1 MKKLVLHP
9 MSEAPKDGT
18 EIFAVPRRS
27 DCYGNPIKGTM
38 EESNF
43 HPLIWKDYKWK
54 EGYRPHW
61 GMRWSDDFRP
71 YEAQYEGWIDPK
83 DIKFAVASQERR
95 EG

>member
-1 MKKLVLHP
+1 MKKLVLRP

-18 EIFAVPRRS
+18 EILAVPRQS
-27 DCYGNPIKGTM
+27 DCYGGPIDHTM
-38 EESNF
+38 DVGNF
-43 HPLIWKDYKWK
+43 HPLIWKDYKWI

-83 DIKFAVASQERR
+83 DIKFSHPSPERQP
-95 EG
+95 